1 MGRVVAAICA
11 VDVSATQSKKLS
23 PRPAVSTPSAL
34 LRSHSGWVE
43 FDRVVAARAR
53 VRRFRFSSLGDSVKL
68 ASQGETATGRGFRAR
83 RGKVRLSASVSLLGK
98 VLVLSNMQKSVLVV
112 DDDPDLLGLVQ
123 LLLEGVGYR
132 VITAG
137 EGQEALSRVA
147 EKMPD
152 LILLDMKMPGMNG
165 WDFARAFRQRYDRA
179 APIVV
184 LTAAEDARKRAEEI
198 GAEGYLG
205 KPFDIDE
212 LIRIVERNLDRHNGH
227 R

>member
-1 MGRVVAAICA
+1 
-11 VDVSATQSKKLS
+11 
-23 PRPAVSTPSAL
+23 
-34 LRSHSGWVE
+34 
-43 FDRVVAARAR
+43 
-53 VRRFRFSSLGDSVKL
+53 
-68 ASQGETATGRGFRAR
+68 
-83 RGKVRLSASVSLLGK
+83 
-98 VLVLSNMQKSVLVV
+98 LSNMQKSVLVV

>member
-1 MGRVVAAICA
+1 
-11 VDVSATQSKKLS
+11 
-23 PRPAVSTPSAL
+23 
-34 LRSHSGWVE
+34 
-43 FDRVVAARAR
+43 
-53 VRRFRFSSLGDSVKL
+53 
-68 ASQGETATGRGFRAR
+68 
-83 RGKVRLSASVSLLGK
+83 LGK

>member
-1 MGRVVAAICA
+1 M
-11 VDVSATQSKKLS
+11 
-23 PRPAVSTPSAL
+23 
-34 LRSHSGWVE
+34 
-43 FDRVVAARAR
+43 
-53 VRRFRFSSLGDSVKL
+53 
-68 ASQGETATGRGFRAR
+68 
-83 RGKVRLSASVSLLGK
+83 
-98 VLVLSNMQKSVLVV
+98 LSNMQKSVLVV